1 MSNRA
6 LLLVAAVAFL
16 WGIPYLFIAVAVEEV
31 SPAIVA
37 LGRTAL
43 AAAVLLPFAVAAGAL
58 RGLRERV
65 GWLVVL
71 AATQMAGPFLL
82 LGFAEERISSS
93 LTGILVS
100 ATPLLVAVLALGI
113 DRTESAS
120 GSRLVGLGVGLVGVA
135 LLLGLDVGREA
146 GAVIGALAALG
157 TALGYAVSALLL
169 KARFSGY
176 DGRGV
181 TGLTTAIAALLLLP
195 AALATFPGS
204 MPSGDALGS
213 LVVLGIASTAGGF
226 LLFFR
231 LQVEV
236 GPGRASVVA
245 YLAPGIAVVLGVA
258 FLGDPFGAS
267 TVAGLALILL
277 GSLLAGRR
285 AGLRLR
291 PRLAGSTSGP

>member
-6 LLLVAAVAFL
+6 LVLVAAVAFL

-58 RGLRERV
+58 RGLRERA

-100 ATPLLVAVLALGI
+100 STPLLVAVLALGI

-146 GAVIGALAALG
+146 GAVVGALAALG

-195 AALATFPGS
+195 GALATVPGS

-258 FLGDPFGAS
+258 FLGDAFGAS

>member
-6 LLLVAAVAFL
+6 LVLVAAAAFL
-16 WGIPYLFIAVAVEEV
+16 WGIPYFFIAVAVEEV

-43 AAAVLLPFAVAAGAL
+43 AAAVLRPFAVAAGAL
-58 RGLRERV
+58 RGLRERA

-195 AALATFPGS
+195 GALATVPGS

-258 FLGDPFGAS
+258 FLGDAFGAS

>member
-1 MSNRA
+1 
-6 LLLVAAVAFL
+6 
-16 WGIPYLFIAVAVEEV
+16 
-31 SPAIVA
+31 
-37 LGRTAL
+37 
-43 AAAVLLPFAVAAGAL
+43 
-58 RGLRERV
+58 
-65 GWLVVL
+65 
-71 AATQMAGPFLL
+71 
-82 LGFAEERISSS
+82 
-93 LTGILVS
+93 
-100 ATPLLVAVLALGI
+100 
-113 DRTESAS
+113 
-120 GSRLVGLGVGLVGVA
+120 
-135 LLLGLDVGREA
+135 
-146 GAVIGALAALG
+146 VIGALAALG

>member
-1 MSNRA
+1 
-6 LLLVAAVAFL
+6 
-16 WGIPYLFIAVAVEEV
+16 
-31 SPAIVA
+31 
-37 LGRTAL
+37 
-43 AAAVLLPFAVAAGAL
+43 
-58 RGLRERV
+58 
-65 GWLVVL
+65 
-71 AATQMAGPFLL
+71 
-82 LGFAEERISSS
+82 
-93 LTGILVS
+93 
-100 ATPLLVAVLALGI
+100 
-113 DRTESAS
+113 
-120 GSRLVGLGVGLVGVA
+120 
-135 LLLGLDVGREA
+135 
-146 GAVIGALAALG
+146 
-157 TALGYAVSALLL
+157 
-169 KARFSGY
+169 
-176 DGRGV
+176 
-181 TGLTTAIAALLLLP
+181 
-195 AALATFPGS
+195 

-258 FLGDPFGAS
+258 FLGDAFGAS